1 MSSNVVL
8 NILSEFKGK
17 KAFKQADTAI
27 DKLTKNATK
36 LGKALGVSL
45 GTYAVVAF
53 GKSSVSAFA
62 EAEKASTRLSNVV
75 DNLGL
80 SFATANIQK
89 NLDEISAKAGIA
101 GEVLV
106 DAFQPLLTTTGSVI
120 KSQELLN
127 LALDVSAGSGTDLA
141 TVTQDIANA
150 YVGNTKGLKKYNLG
164 LTQAELKTTDFLKV
178 QTALNK
184 QFSGSQEEYLA
195 TYAGKLQ
202 VLGEAAGNASEVIG
216 GSLID
221 AFFTITNSGSADEL
235 AVKIGNIADKISDVI
250 EGSAKFVFSIKS
262 LFNTK
267 YWKTN
272 GIDEMWADY
281 DKMMFQRKLATAK
294 AFDPANNALTGYKG
308 DAAATAKAEKDAKK
322 RAEDLLKQQ
331 RALLAEQKK
340 QAALKKAG
348 SIFDKEQI
356 QIIAALKGNI
366 SEEDRKRLELQLALE
381 TENVTEAKKLTYE
394 LAIAQGL
401 SVKLAQDLASLPA
414 ADNPFAAWKGYL
426 DEIELQAKRIAAF
439 TPMSVGAGIPAT
451 SGTDFGGNKIGTPVP
466 NFTPPSAGTYG
477 IGGGAPV
484 VVQIDG
490 KTIASALLDQSLSGN
505 QAYVNRRTGGFE

>member
-1 MSSNVVL
+1 MSNVVL

-17 KAFKQADTAI
+17 KAFKQADTAV
-27 DKLTKNATK
+27 DKLTKSATN

-53 GKSSVSAFA
+53 GKSAVQAFV

-106 DAFQPLLTTTGSVI
+106 DAFQPLITTTGSVT

-127 LALDVSAGSGTDLA
+127 LALDVSAGSGADLA
-141 TVTQDIANA
+141 TVTQDLANA
-150 YVGNTKGLKKYNLG
+150 YVGNFKGLKKYNLG
-164 LTQAELKTTDFLKV
+164 LTQTELKTTDFLKV
-178 QTALNK
+178 QTALNE
-184 QFSGSQEEYLA
+184 QFSGSQEQYLA

-202 VLGEAAGNASEVIG
+202 VLGEAAGNASEIIG

-221 AFFTITNSGSADEL
+221 AFFTVSNSGSADEL
-235 AVKIGNIADKISDVI
+235 AVKIGNIAEKISDVI
-250 EGSAKFVFSIKS
+250 DGSAKFVFSIKS

-281 DKMMFQRKLATAK
+281 DKMLFQRKLATAK
-294 AFDPANNALTGYKG
+294 AFDPANNSLTGYKG
-308 DAAATAKAEKDAKK
+308 DAAAAAKAERDAKK
-322 RAEDLLKQQ
+322 RAADLLKSQ

-340 QAALKKAG
+340 QAALKKA
-348 SIFDKEQI
+348 STIFDLTQAG
-356 QIIAALKGNI
+356 IIAALKGNI
-366 SEEDRKRLELQLALE
+366 SDEDRKRLELQLAIE
-381 TENVTEAKKLTYE
+381 QGNVKEAQKLTFE
-394 LAIAQGL
+394 LAQAQGL
-401 SVKLAQDLASLPA
+401 GVKIAQDLASLPA
-414 ADNPFAAWKGYL
+414 ASNPFAAWKGYL
-426 DEIELQAKRIAAF
+426 DEVELQAKRIAEF
-439 TPMSVGAGIPAT
+439 TPMTVGAGIPAT
-451 SGTDFGGNKIGTPVP
+451 SGTDFGGNTIGSPVAG
-466 NFTPPSAGTYG
+466 FTPPSAGTYG
-477 IGGGAPV
+477 TQPTQV
-484 VVQIDG
+484 NFNLDG
-490 KTIASALLDQSLSGN
+490 KTLISAIMDQSLSGN
-505 QAYVNRRTGGFE
+505 QAYVNRRTGGFD